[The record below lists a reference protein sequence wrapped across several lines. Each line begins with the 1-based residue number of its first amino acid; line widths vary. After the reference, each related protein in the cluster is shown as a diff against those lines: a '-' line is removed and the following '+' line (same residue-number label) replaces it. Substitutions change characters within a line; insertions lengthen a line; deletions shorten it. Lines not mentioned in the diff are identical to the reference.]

1 MGGIAV
7 MTTPDLDLDLS
18 GLDPDE
24 WTRRIDDVGE
34 ENGYYQSVGPR
45 HAALFI
51 DAGPNLLVSFEHR
64 ATAMSN
70 AFGRP
75 RGFDMVMREGWSLLT
90 ILADGDTWFRAPA
103 VFGYFDRLVDE
114 AFLEDFDRVLFFGV
128 HDAGYAAAAY
138 SVTAPG
144 ASALLIRPVATLD
157 PSVTPWERRYLS
169 KRRLDFTTRYGYAPD
184 MVEAL
189 DKTHVVFD
197 PTKAADAMHAALYR
211 GPNVSFYPTRQAR
224 PRIEALFDGI
234 GITAPLMSAAM
245 DGTLDRARFAR
256 LWRRR
261 RESPAYVRNLLKRVE
276 IDGRSGLAA
285 RICAYGA
292 GTPDAAFYQDRL
304 AALREAGLARTA
316 AH

>member
-1 MGGIAV
+1 MNES
-7 MTTPDLDLDLS
+7 PDLDVDLS

-24 WTRRIDDVGE
+24 WTRRIDEIGE
-34 ENGYYQSVGPR
+34 DEGYYQRIGDR

-51 DAGPNLLVSFEHR
+51 DAGPKLLVSFENR

-70 AFGRP
+70 PFGRP
-75 RGFDMVMREGWSLLT
+75 RGFDMATRENWSLLT
-90 ILADGDTWFRAPA
+90 ILADGDTWFRAPELY
-103 VFGYFDRLVDE
+103 GYFDRLVDE
-114 AFLEDFDRVLFFGV
+114 AFLEDFDRVLFFGI

-138 SVTAPG
+138 SVTSPG

-157 PSVTPWERRYLS
+157 PAITPWERRFTS

-189 DKTHVVFD
+189 DKAHVVFD

-234 GITAPLMSAAM
+234 GITGDLLKAAM
-245 DGTLDRARFAR
+245 DDRLDPSRFAE

-261 RESPAYVRNLLKRVE
+261 RTSASYVRNLLKRV
-276 IDGRSGLAA
+276 DMDDRPGLAA
-285 RICAYGA
+285 RICAFGLT
-292 GTPDAAFYQDRL
+292 TPDAEFYRDRL
-304 AALREAGLARTA
+304 AALGGAASARA
-316 AH
+316 PA